1 MISLDGAD
9 AASFHRFYREGKLN
23 AGGFA
28 RFVREGQVADA
39 LVPVNPSITAP
50 NHISLATGYPT
61 GKTGI
66 VANDLRLPGM
76 PLSKKVSGFSAEI
89 HTETLWEAARRQGL
103 RVASSGWPGADAQGP
118 RRTPDWGMT
127 YTGSAEQEP
136 ELRVVRNWKG
146 PLEAGKWSLVPCRE
160 GETRPGCWVKV
171 LEVMESDPPSVRIF
185 FGGEYKLRGYPEAF
199 DKALHDAGLVWS
211 GEPNEELLEKTWAG
225 QPGID
230 LNTWVEQ
237 AEIFST
243 FFMDALLAAS
253 RHSDWDL
260 LMAYTPV
267 IDEAG
272 HQLLLADPRQPGYS
286 PERKAELEAGRL
298 RVWQSVDRELARV
311 LQAVD
316 LRTTTVLIVSDHGMT
331 PTHTTIDVDNLL
343 REWGLLSLEADG
355 ITPAAESRADSIS
368 AGGMC
373 HVYLRPE
380 AAGLMERIRKDLTAW
395 SERNGRPIL
404 RILTR
409 ADIAEMAE
417 IQMDHP
423 NSGDLILIA
432 EPGYYFRHE
441 SDPVLDAALSPSVS
455 YLGTHGYLNSNPAVH
470 GIYLAVGAGIEKG
483 SAGTVRNTDVAGR
496 VAKWLGIEKPRERP

>member
-1 MISLDGAD
+1 MLSLDGAD

-66 VANDLRLPGM
+66 VANDIRLPGM
-76 PLSKKVSGFSAEI
+76 PLSKRVSGFSAEI
-89 HTETLWEAARRQGL
+89 HTETLWEAAKRQGL
-103 RVASSGWPGADAQGP
+103 QVASSGWPGADARGP

-136 ELRVVRNWKG
+136 ELRTVRNWKG

-171 LEVMESDPPSVRIF
+171 LEVLESDPPAVRIY

-199 DKALHDAGLVWS
+199 DKEMHEAGLVWS
-211 GEPNEELLEKTWAG
+211 GEPNEDLLEATWAG
-225 QPGID
+225 RPGID
-230 LNTWVEQ
+230 LDTWVEQ
-237 AEIFST
+237 AEIFSA

-253 RHSDWDL
+253 RHGDWDL

-286 PERKAELEAGRL
+286 PERAATLEAGRL
-298 RVWQSVDRELARV
+298 RIWQSVDRELAR
-311 LQAVD
+311 LFESVD
-316 LRTTTVLIVSDHGMT
+316 LRTTTVLVVSDHGMA
-331 PTHTTIDVDNLL
+331 PTHTAIDVDNLL
-343 REWGLLSLEADG
+343 REWGLLTLEADG
-355 ITPAAESRADSIS
+355 ETPTAESRADSIS

-373 HVYLRPE
+373 HVYLRSGVSAE
-380 AAGLMERIRKDLTAW
+380 QVRKDLTAW
-395 SERNGRPIL
+395 SDRNGRPII

-409 ADIAEMAE
+409 AEAAE

-423 NSGDLILIA
+423 NSGDLVLIA

-441 SDPVLDAALSPSVS
+441 SDPVLDKPLSPSTT
-455 YLGTHGYLNSNPAVH
+455 YLGTHGYLNSHPAVH
-470 GIYLAVGAGIEKG
+470 GIYLAVGAGIGKG

-496 VAKWLGIEKPRERP
+496 VAAWLGIAKPKAERP